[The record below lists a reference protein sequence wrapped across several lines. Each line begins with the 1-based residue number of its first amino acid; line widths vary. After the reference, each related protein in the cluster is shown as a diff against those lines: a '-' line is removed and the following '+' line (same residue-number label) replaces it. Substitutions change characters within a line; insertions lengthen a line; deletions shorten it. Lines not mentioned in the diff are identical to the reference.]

1 MLKALVGDF
10 EEISDTLK
18 ENIVSSLDDS
28 IAEDINETLLQIE
41 VRQTEMLE
49 LLREKRAGRI
59 SDQEYN
65 ERGMAIEKAIQ
76 ELSERRVKL
85 ESKSNS
91 AKLAIMRVEQITTA
105 LSDVGSLDKYNG
117 EIFRSIVE
125 NVVVRNT
132 YTLDFHLKV
141 GIVESITITRK

>member
-1 MLKALVGDF
+1 
-10 EEISDTLK
+10 
-18 ENIVSSLDDS
+18 
-28 IAEDINETLLQIE
+28 
-41 VRQTEMLE
+41 MLE
-49 LLREKRAGRI
+49 LLREKRAGRV

-65 ERGMAIEKAIQ
+65 EHGALIEKAIQ

-85 ESKSNS
+85 ESKSNT
-91 AKLAIMRVEQITTA
+91 AKLAMRRVDQIAKA
-105 LSDVGSLDKYNG
+105 LNDVGSLDKYNG
-117 EIFRSIVE
+117 EIFRAIVE